1 MPMRRSIMHEPSVTS
16 KVGNMSKPS
25 ARQTFKIILMPVW
38 KSTLSC
44 RDVSPVHLA
53 YALKRIIHHKPAP
66 STHKTTDQHSL
77 GQQSC

>member
-1 MPMRRSIMHEPSVTS
+1 
-16 KVGNMSKPS
+16 MSKPS